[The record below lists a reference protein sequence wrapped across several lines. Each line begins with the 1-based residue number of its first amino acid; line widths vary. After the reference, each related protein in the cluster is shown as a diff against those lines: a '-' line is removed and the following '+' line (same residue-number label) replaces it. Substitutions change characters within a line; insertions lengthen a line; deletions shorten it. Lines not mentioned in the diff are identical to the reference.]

1 MSLKLVAVVA
11 VVGATGWALS
21 RNPVPVPPNATAADS
36 AAVSQAGI
44 GARFQYGLG
53 MLGSKVV
60 SSSVR
65 STVHETETSLQDM
78 KAGIK
83 NTKGGDGDRA
93 RKYAAKVV
101 QKDSTALFDLQYG
114 RPVKAVKAAME
125 AKSLLGAV
133 RGQVA
138 RP

>member
-1 MSLKLVAVVA
+1 MSMKMVALVA
-11 VVGATGWALS
+11 VVGAAGWALS

-36 AAVSQAGI
+36 VAVSQAGI
-44 GARFQYGLG
+44 GGRLHYGVG

-65 STVHETETSLQDM
+65 STVHETETSLKDLQ
-78 KAGIK
+78 AGIK
-83 NTKGGDGDRA
+83 NTRGGDGQRA
-93 RKYAAKVV
+93 KKFAAKVV
-101 QKDSTALFDLQYG
+101 EMDSIAMSDLQYG

-138 RP
+138 R